1 MTEESSDEASLKGA
15 NHRVPREPV
24 ERLITLI
31 KFLESYNKEVEQI
44 ESALGELPQK
54 DEKIQRLSAKVKELE
69 HSKNEESRVVEEEE
83 RRLMELQNKL
93 NEEKASLQKSRQTLD
108 QESKNLEGEKQR
120 LKADALAKYEKA
132 IATERK
138 KLEDELQTLI
148 KQNEKATAAKFEQA
162 ERTIR
167 ELQGQVSAQT
177 ETKEDTERT
186 LTLFK
191 AHTKQLEDQK
201 KDLEARF
208 KTQDSPLSEFEED
221 LSKISKALKAIAH
234 AYFGDLPLDDSD
246 IDQSQRHL
254 RASDP
259 IFEFV
264 PLTAS
269 VTSKYLR
276 ARAAQTVI
284 TKAIC
289 HSLWQHFSGSK
300 LPLSPDQISAFVHIS
315 EALARRDRKKENVWR
330 YLTYQGLDVA
340 SLPSTR
346 DSAADNQLVLQETKR
361 LSELLGVL
369 IPQQKL
375 KEFGRDLGRLLSEC
389 VRFWNKAKRDSCIVE
404 FDTDPPKLGSSGW
417 LSEPCPELDYVEGS
431 TEQGRDEVQAWCLFP
446 RITFKPVNE
455 KPKVVAGSAVFSDCP
470 AFHEGSS
477 ELKRQEEQLAQ
488 WKRQFARQPSVS
500 KGR

>member
-1 MTEESSDEASLKGA
+1 MVPHKRHSPLARLTKSLIAMNGHSESSRDVQVSQAHSTFENKLAPNYIWGIKQNTRQLRRQRRRQARPSNIDMTEESSDEASLKGA

-208 KTQDSPLSEFEED
+208 KTQDSPLSE
-221 LSKISKALKAIAH
+221 L
-234 AYFGDLPLDDSD
+234 
-246 IDQSQRHL
+246 
-254 RASDP
+254 
-259 IFEFV
+259 
-264 PLTAS
+264 
-269 VTSKYLR
+269 
-276 ARAAQTVI
+276 
-284 TKAIC
+284 
-289 HSLWQHFSGSK
+289 
-300 LPLSPDQISAFVHIS
+300 
-315 EALARRDRKKENVWR
+315 
-330 YLTYQGLDVA
+330 
-340 SLPSTR
+340 
-346 DSAADNQLVLQETKR
+346 
-361 LSELLGVL
+361 
-369 IPQQKL
+369 
-375 KEFGRDLGRLLSEC
+375 
-389 VRFWNKAKRDSCIVE
+389 
-404 FDTDPPKLGSSGW
+404 
-417 LSEPCPELDYVEGS
+417 
-431 TEQGRDEVQAWCLFP
+431 
-446 RITFKPVNE
+446 
-455 KPKVVAGSAVFSDCP
+455 
-470 AFHEGSS
+470 
-477 ELKRQEEQLAQ
+477 
-488 WKRQFARQPSVS
+488 
-500 KGR
+500 